1 MRKDCPNMTD
11 LRFTSWFAALV
22 LAGGLV
28 AGCGSTSPT
37 QVDYKSDSKSKQ
49 VSLAVPP
56 NLIEETSDQ
65 RSLPPRGGEASLSG
79 LQQAEKVAPPDNT
92 VIPPVAGMHLQRDGT
107 ESWLVI
113 HDKTPDQVWPLV
125 RRFWQEQGF
134 LLVVDQR
141 ESHVMETDWNETRP
155 QVNEGII
162 RNTLSKALGNSYV
175 AAERNKYRT
184 RLEAGPNGGTYVFI
198 SQKGLRE
205 AVTGVNHDSSTWEP
219 KPNDPALETE
229 YLKRLMAVLAL
240 ADSRGDAGTQQA
252 MDQPASGAEAANNA
266 APQSNAKAA
275 AIAARNAEQVAQ
287 AAQAAHAG
295 PAAAAPNAQS
305 ASNELMLSDPYDNAW
320 LRVGVALDR
329 SNFTVDDKDRTRGLY
344 SIRYVDPKDM
354 SAEEQGFWSQVFHG
368 HKDKQ
373 AKIYHVNVRAITEN
387 QTRVAVVD
395 DKGDIDSSAPARQI
409 MALIADQLH

>member
-1 MRKDCPNMTD
+1 MTD
-11 LRFTSWFAALV
+11 LRFTSWFAVLV

-65 RSLPPRGGEASLSG
+65 RSQPPRGGEASLSG
-79 LQQAEKVAPPDNT
+79 LQQIQKVVPPDDS
-92 VIPPVAGMHLQRDGT
+92 VIPPVAGMHLQRDGS

-113 HDKTPDQVWPLV
+113 DDKTPDQVWPTV

-141 ESHVMETDWNETRP
+141 DRHVMETDWNETRP

-162 RNTLSKALGNSYV
+162 RNTLSKAMDNSYV

-205 AVTGVNHDSSTWEP
+205 AVSGINHDSSTWES

-229 YLKRLMAVLAL
+229 YLKRLMVAL
-240 ADSRGDAGTQQA
+240 ASTDSHGDAGVQQA
-252 MDQPASGAEAANNA
+252 MDKPASGAEAANNA
-266 APQSNAKAA
+266 APESNAKAA
-275 AIAARNAEQVAQ
+275 AIAARNAAQ
-287 AAQAAHAG
+287 AAQAG
-295 PAAAAPNAQS
+295 RAAAAPNAQP
-305 ASNELMLSDPYDNAW
+305 ASNELMLAVPYDNAW
-320 LRVGVALDR
+320 RNVGAALKR
-329 SNFTVDDKDRTRGLY
+329 GNFTVDDEDRTRGLY

-354 SAEEQGFWSQVFHG
+354 SSDEQGFWSQVFHG
-368 HKDKQ
+368 HKDKE
-373 AKIYHVNVRAITEN
+373 AKIYRVNVRAITEN

-395 DKGDIDSSAPARQI
+395 DKGTIDSSAPARQI
-409 MALIADQLH
+409 MALLADQLR